1 MPSSCKTHQSM
12 GAAHLTE
19 GFLSPGTYRRSQAFL
34 EQVYM
39 AYNDKVSSGPHDVS
53 KELLSTLNHLTSRS
67 KSLTAKSVENE
78 EALLV
83 LEVVHAQQE
92 VHHAEKSLAECIVW
106 EHEKI
111 ANLHC
116 FKAWQMQDS
125 VDQMDL
131 DVGWINAT
139 FINHS
144 RSHLSVV
151 PVSTST
157 LSQTVLG
164 SDCELVGCCQ
174 FFQT

>member
-12 GAAHLTE
+12 GTAHLTE

-39 AYNDKVSSGPHDVS
+39 AYNDKVSGGPHNVS

-67 KSLTAKSVENE
+67 KSLTAESVENE
-78 EALLV
+78 EASLV
-83 LEVVHAQQE
+83 LEVVCAQRE
-92 VHHAEKSLAECIVW
+92 VHRAEKSLAECIVQ

-111 ANLHC
+111 ANLHR
-116 FKAWQMQDS
+116 FKARRMQDS

-144 RSHLSVV
+144 RSHPSAV
-151 PVSTST
+151 PVSAST
-157 LSQTVLG
+157 LSQTVSG
-164 SDCELVGCCQ
+164 SDRELVGCCQ
-174 FFQT
+174 FFRT

>member
-1 MPSSCKTHQSM
+1 
-12 GAAHLTE
+12 
-19 GFLSPGTYRRSQAFL
+19 
-34 EQVYM
+34 M
-39 AYNDKVSSGPHDVS
+39 AYNDKVSSGPHD
-53 KELLSTLNHLTSRS
+53 
-67 KSLTAKSVENE
+67 SLTAKSVENE

-131 DVGWINAT
+131 DVRWINAT

-144 RSHLSVV
+144 RSHPSVV
-151 PVSTST
+151 PVSTSA

-164 SDCELVGCCQ
+164 SDYPAADLTQLAAGGRLLAVKLD
-174 FFQT
+174 